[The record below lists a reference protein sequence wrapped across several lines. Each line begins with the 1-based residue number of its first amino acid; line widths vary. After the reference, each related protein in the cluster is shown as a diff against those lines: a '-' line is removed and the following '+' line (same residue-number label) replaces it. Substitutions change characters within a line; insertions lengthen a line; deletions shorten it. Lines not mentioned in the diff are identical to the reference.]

1 MSTFGTFAT
10 PPRIQSGAGSILP
23 HYFPSMGGRGKGKE
37 NLRDL
42 FNEFMRHGGSIR
54 GPRTTG

>member
-1 MSTFGTFAT
+1 
-10 PPRIQSGAGSILP
+10 
-23 HYFPSMGGRGKGKE
+23 MGGRGKGKE

-54 GPRTTG
+54 GTADHWRSSLFLLDNIGAGW